1 MTKQLDNE
9 VMFEKVKEFLVDT
22 GASLLKIRNMD
33 IDREL
38 EQYGFDSISNTE
50 FANKIND
57 YYKIDIMPTIF
68 FEFEEST
75 IRSLANY
82 LCDKYAQ
89 ELRTFYAFG
98 EKEEPVSKMA
108 DKEMVIP
115 EQKVKPVTINK
126 PVVAERKYIE
136 PERVAAEPFEMGSR
150 FIHSEKREAAS
161 RFIHL
166 EKQVEEPVTEYID
179 REREPIAIIGMQGAF
194 PHSENLDE
202 FWNNLSEGKKMITEV
217 PIERFDW
224 KEFENPTMR
233 WGGFLSE
240 VDKFDAD
247 FFGITEK
254 DAQAMDPQHRL
265 FVETAWG
272 AIEDAGYRPSEL
284 SGTKTG
290 IFIGIGTRDYAELM
304 DKNDVKENEF
314 FIQGRSPF
322 MLPNRLSSILNVCGP
337 CEAIDTACSSSLVA
351 IHKAV
356 ESIHIGSSEIAIA
369 GGVNIILTP
378 SIHMAFS
385 DAGMLS
391 ESGECRVFDKD
402 ADGTVRS
409 EGVGAVI
416 LKRLSDAK
424 RDGDHIYGLIKATSQ
439 NHKGKSASLTAPK
452 ANAEADL
459 IKDVFH
465 KADVLPSTV
474 NYIEAHSTG
483 SKLTDPVEIAGL
495 KKAFKELNEEN
506 GTSSESHTC
515 AISSLKANVGH
526 LEAASGIGALI
537 KVLLSLQHKQILG
550 VVNYK
555 ELNPYIDLND
565 SPFYIN
571 DKNSPWERVSEDI
584 PRRAG
589 ISAFGFGGV
598 NAHVMIEEYMEEEKQ
613 STVTITKDAPAVIL
627 LSGKNEERLK
637 EQARL
642 LVEMIEK
649 KQFTDDDLASMAYTL
664 QVGRDAFEE
673 RLAFTA
679 VTMEEVK
686 ETLAKYIQG
695 EHAPLYQG
703 RVEKKNDIVNML
715 EEDSEIIYTW
725 LERRDYNKLI
735 KLWVSGCKID
745 WNVLY
750 QHEFVKRISL
760 PTYPFEKKHY
770 WLEFNSDKKEE
781 KIETNEAKKVKKL
794 ERRLVKKKRPV
805 KTGGATPKL
814 TIPEVEKMVHDI
826 WAEII
831 GNDDFTLEDGFFEIG
846 VDSVTASIIVDQIN
860 EKTGCQITVT
870 NLFEYS
876 NMRALSAFIVDLEK
890 EQCLLGGAQQDKDCD
905 EYEEYEEWEMVEVA
919 ENSTD
924 ESAEESSENDQ
935 IPDYYE
941 NSVAVIGLSCKVPG
955 AASYEEFWNNLIGKK
970 ECSKYLSREEQTE
983 LHIPKEIMDNPNYVP
998 VQFTVEGKDQFDPG
1012 FFKISPKDAEAMG
1025 PNIRN
1030 LLQASWS
1037 AVEDAGYIAA
1047 EIPNTAVYMS
1057 GTNNYYYRGCDTEGG
1072 SELAIIE
1079 DTDNYV
1085 KWLYSLSG
1093 TLPTLISYKLGLKGP
1108 SYFVHSNCSSG
1119 LVAMYQAYNSICQ
1132 GKVDYALVGASS
1144 LNATPNIGYMYFPG
1158 LNSSSDGHVKTFD
1171 ASADGMVAGE
1181 GTAVVLL
1188 KNAKKAVEDGD
1199 HIYGILRGIELN
1211 NDGADKAGF
1220 YAPSVTGQAA
1230 AIKKTLEMTHINP
1243 ETISYVETHG
1253 TGTKLGDPIEFS
1265 GLCNAYREYTD
1276 KKNYCGI
1283 GSVKT
1288 NVGHLD
1294 TAAGVIG
1301 CIKLVLS
1308 LYHKQIPASINFKKI
1323 NEGID
1328 IENSPFYVVS
1338 DLKRLEEKELP
1349 YRAALSSLGIG
1360 GTNAHAIFEEFKREV
1375 EEPEAISDT
1384 EYLVPLS
1391 AKTEE
1396 RLKEYAKN
1404 IHVFLSGKEDKML
1417 TIRNIAYTFQ
1427 TGRTPM
1433 NKRVIFV
1440 VKSLEDLKE
1449 KLSIF
1454 LAEQKDSEKILRKS
1468 KKGEA
1473 PDISCITEEDISG
1486 LVEAKEFSKIA
1497 SYWVNGA
1504 NFNWKLLYEGEH
1516 LPYKV
1521 ILPTYPF
1528 AKERY
1533 WRDTYKEE
1541 KMVGK
1546 QPALEIKR
1554 LHPLIDENIS
1564 DLMEQKYCKRLNGDE
1579 YFVADHVFNGQK
1591 VLPGVVH
1598 IEMAR
1603 AACEF
1608 AMRRKVH
1615 KLKNI
1620 VWTVPIVAESPRDI
1634 EIAIAIKEKGIAY
1647 QIRSEEDGTTVL
1659 HSQGRAE
1666 YEESSIYEDEY
1677 IDIQGCR
1684 ARCNDF
1690 LGQKVFYE
1698 TNNSWVYYYG
1708 ESYQAL
1714 KEAYIGNNEVISIIE
1729 VPDVRKGEF
1738 KEFTLHPSLLEG
1750 CLHATGTLMH
1760 KKGVEPFMPF
1770 SMDEVEILHELTEQC
1785 YVYATFADARSEDS
1799 VTKKFNI
1806 WIADMNGRVLVKI
1819 KNYAIRIIS
1828 PGTEEDEEQTG
1839 RLYFQDK
1846 LEKSEPDV
1854 EMEDYS
1860 GNYLVFDD
1868 DSKIC
1873 NCLRKKGNLIQVKAG
1888 EQFRAL
1894 PNRVYEI
1901 NPSMPEHYTK
1911 LFKEIKANGL
1921 TPNRIVY
1928 HWKKEN
1934 GDLDRSL
1941 ENSVGRLFH
1950 ISKTMICEMPGEKVT
1965 FLVIND
1971 SNGRMESLFGK
1982 ALNGVANT
1990 VNQENS
1996 KYHFKAIELRTDK
2009 IYIDE
2014 VLDYE
2019 FSIND
2024 GDEVCYT
2031 EEGRFVR
2038 KLSEYNIKSLIRN
2051 QSSPFRH
2058 HGVYLI
2064 TGGMGK
2070 IAGSLAEYLAEK
2082 YQARLVLIGRSKL
2095 SDAQKKRMD
2104 RMKQLGGEVLYVQAD
2119 ISKRN
2124 DVQTAVKKALDA
2136 FHVIHGVFH
2145 CAGTIRDRMLKD
2157 KTYND
2162 FVEVVSAKVKGVI
2175 YLDEA
2180 LQMETLDF
2188 FTMFSS
2194 TSYLGSAGQAD
2205 YAYANSFLNKF
2216 ADYRK
2221 ELCERG
2227 QRYGTSLSIS
2237 WPFWQ
2242 DGGMKMGAEKVKLL
2256 KNIYGVEPLPNEA
2269 GLNALEEMLLQR
2281 ESHIILQYGQID
2293 KIRKNN
2299 EA

>member
-1 MTKQLDNE
+1 MIKQIGEE
-9 VMFEKVKEFLVDT
+9 VMFEKVKDFLLET
-22 GASLLKIRNMD
+22 GASLLKIKSMD
-33 IDREL
+33 IDREM

-50 FANKIND
+50 FANRIND

-68 FEFEEST
+68 FEFEEPT
-75 IRSLANY
+75 IRSLVNY
-82 LCDKYAQ
+82 LCEKYAK
-89 ELRTFYAFG
+89 ELSEFYAIAQ
-98 EKEEPVSKMA
+98 KEEEAK
-108 DKEMVIP
+108 P
-115 EQKVKPVTINK
+115 EPAVPEKKVKPEIVSR
-126 PVVAERKYIE
+126 PVFTERKYIE
-136 PERVAAEPFEMGSR
+136 PVKSTVDTYEMGSR
-150 FIHSEKREAAS
+150 FIHSEKREAES
-161 RFIHL
+161 RFIHE
-166 EKQVEEPVTEYID
+166 EKQIVEPVTEYID
-179 REREPIAIIGMQGAF
+179 KEKEPVAIIGMQGIF
-194 PHSENLDE
+194 PQSGDLDE
-202 FWNNLSEGKKMITEV
+202 FWNNLYEGKKMITEV
-217 PIERFDW
+217 PEDRFDW
-224 KEFENPTMR
+224 RQFERQTMR
-233 WGGFLSE
+233 WGGFLNE

-247 FFGITEK
+247 FFGITGK

-265 FVETAWG
+265 FVETAWS
-272 AIEDAGYRPSEL
+272 AIEDAGYRPSDL

-290 IFIGIGTRDYAELM
+290 IFVGIGTRDYSELI
-304 DKNDVKENEF
+304 DNNDVEENGF
-314 FIQGRSPF
+314 FLQGRTPF

-337 CEAIDTACSSSLVA
+337 CEAVDTACSSSLVA

-356 ESIHIGSSEIAIA
+356 ESIHIGSSDIAIV

-391 ESGECRVFDKD
+391 ETGECRVFDKD

-416 LKRLSDAK
+416 LKPLSAAK

-439 NHKGKSASLTAPK
+439 NHKGKSASLMAPK

-465 KADVLPSTV
+465 KAGVLPSTV

-495 KKAFKELNEEN
+495 KKAFKELDEEN
-506 GTSSESHTC
+506 GATSVENTC

-537 KVLLSLQHKQILG
+537 KVLLSLQHNQILG

-555 ELNPYIDLND
+555 ELNPYIDLKD
-565 SPFYIN
+565 SPFYVN
-571 DKNSPWERVSEDI
+571 DKNSTWERVSEDM

-598 NAHVMIEEYMEEEKQ
+598 NAHIMIEEYMEDEEYQ
-613 STVTITKDAPAVIL
+613 STVSITKDSPAIIL
-627 LSGKNEERLK
+627 LSAKNEERLK
-637 EQARL
+637 EQAKL
-642 LVEMIEK
+642 LVDMIDK
-649 KQFTDDDLASMAYTL
+649 KQFTDEDLASMAYTL
-664 QVGRDAFEE
+664 QVGRDAYEE
-673 RLAFTA
+673 RLAFSA

-686 ETLAKYIQG
+686 ETLTKYVQD
-695 EHAPLYQG
+695 ENASLYKG
-703 RVEKKNDIVNML
+703 RVDKKNDIVTML
-715 EEDSEIIYTW
+715 EEDSEIISTW

-745 WNVLY
+745 WSMLY
-750 QHEFVKRISL
+750 EYEFVKRISL

-770 WLEFNSDKKEE
+770 WLEYTSDKKEE
-781 KIETNEAKKVKKL
+781 KKETKKEAKKVKK
-794 ERRLVKKKRPV
+794 VKKRMVKKSRPV
-805 KTGGATPKL
+805 KMGSETPRL
-814 TIPEVEKMVHDI
+814 TVPEVETIVHDI
-826 WAEII
+826 WAGII
-831 GNDDFTLEDGFFEIG
+831 GNEDFTMEDGFFEIG
-846 VDSVTASIIVDQIN
+846 VDSVTASSIVEQIN
-860 EKTGCQITVT
+860 EKTGCLITVT

-876 NMRALSAFIVDLEK
+876 NMKKLSALIVELQKEQCALSA
-890 EQCLLGGAQQDKDCD
+890 EQEEV
-905 EYEEYEEWEMVEVA
+905 EYEEEYEEECES
-919 ENSTD
+919 EETTNSSD
-924 ESAEESSENDQ
+924 

-955 AASYEEFWNNLIGKK
+955 AESYEEFWNNLIGKE
-970 ECSKYLSREEQTE
+970 ECSRYLSREEQMV
-983 LHIPKEIMDNPNYVP
+983 LKIPERIMDNPNYVP
-998 VQFTVEGKDQFDPG
+998 VQFAVEGKDLFDPG

-1025 PNIRN
+1025 PNIRH

-1037 AVEDAGYIAA
+1037 AVEDAGYIA
-1047 EIPNTAVYMS
+1047 EKIPNTAVYMA

-1072 SELAIIE
+1072 SEFAIIE

-1093 TLPTLISYKLGLKGP
+1093 TLPTFISYKLGLKGP

-1144 LNATPNIGYMYFPG
+1144 LNATPNIGYKYFPG
-1158 LNSSSDGHVKTFD
+1158 LNSSSDGHVRTFD
-1171 ASADGMVAGE
+1171 AAADGMVAGE

-1199 HIYGILRGIELN
+1199 HIYSILRGMELN
-1211 NDGADKAGF
+1211 NDGSDKAGF

-1230 AIKKTLEMTHINP
+1230 VIKKTLELTNIDP

-1276 KKNYCGI
+1276 KKHFCGI

-1308 LYHKQIPASINFKKI
+1308 LYHKEIPASINCTKI

-1328 IENSPFYVVS
+1328 IENSPFYVVT
-1338 DLKRLEEKELP
+1338 DLQKLEGRETP
-1349 YRAALSSLGIG
+1349 YRAALTSLGIG
-1360 GTNAHAIFEEFKREV
+1360 GTNAHAIFEEFKRDV
-1375 EEPEAISDT
+1375 EEPEAEERM
-1384 EYLVPLS
+1384 EYLVPMS

-1396 RLKEYAKN
+1396 RLKEYAK
-1404 IHVFLSGKEDKML
+1404 ILLAFLYEKDDKML
-1417 TIRNIAYTFQ
+1417 TIRNVAYTFQ

-1433 NKRVIFV
+1433 NKRVVFV
-1440 VKSLEDLKE
+1440 VKSLDDLKE
-1449 KLSIF
+1449 KLSLF
-1454 LAEQKDSEKILRKS
+1454 LEGKENSAKTFRKS

-1473 PDISCITEEDISG
+1473 PDISNITESDIIN
-1486 LVEAKEFSKIA
+1486 LVEDKEFDKIA
-1497 SYWVNGA
+1497 SYWANGA
-1504 NFNWKLLYEGEH
+1504 SLNWKLLYGDEH

-1528 AKERY
+1528 AKESY
-1533 WRDTYKEE
+1533 WRDTYSEE
-1541 KMVGK
+1541 KMKVN
-1546 QPALEIKR
+1546 QPVVEHKG

-1564 DLMEQKYCKRLNGDE
+1564 DLMEQKYHKHLTGEE
-1579 YFVADHVFNGQK
+1579 YFVADHVFNGEK

-1608 AMRRKVH
+1608 AMKQKVRKV
-1615 KLKNI
+1615 KNI
-1620 VWTVPIVAESPRDI
+1620 VWMVPIVAETSKDV
-1634 EIAIAIKEKGIAY
+1634 EIAVSVKEKGIAY
-1647 QIRSEEDGTTVL
+1647 QIRSEEDGNTLL
-1659 HSQGRAE
+1659 HSQGNVE
-1666 YEESSIYEDEY
+1666 YEDGSAYTEAY

-1684 ARCNDF
+1684 ARCNNYF
-1690 LGQKVFYE
+1690 LGQKEFYE
-1698 TNNSWVYYYG
+1698 ANNSWVYYYG
-1708 ESYQAL
+1708 ASYQAL
-1714 KEAYIGNNEVISIIE
+1714 QEAYIGDREVISIIE

-1738 KEFTLHPSLLEG
+1738 NDFILHPSLLEG
-1750 CLHATGTLMH
+1750 CLHATGTLLH
-1760 KKGVEPFMPF
+1760 KKGIEPFMPF
-1770 SMDEVEILHELTEQC
+1770 SMEEVEILDDLTEKC
-1785 YVYATFADARSEDS
+1785 YVYATFADARSEEGM
-1799 VTKKFNI
+1799 TKKFNI
-1806 WIADMNGRVLVKI
+1806 WIADGNGKVLVKI
-1819 KNYAIRIIS
+1819 KNYTIRIITS
-1828 PGTEEDEEQTG
+1828 GTDPSEETTG
-1839 RLYFQDK
+1839 PLYYRDM
-1846 LEKSEPDV
+1846 LERSEPDV
-1854 EMEDYS
+1854 DIEDYS
-1860 GNYLVFDD
+1860 GSYLVFDD
-1868 DSKIC
+1868 NPQIANK
-1873 NCLRKKGNLIQVKAG
+1873 LKAKGILIQVKAG
-1888 EQFRAL
+1888 TQFRTL
-1894 PNRVYEI
+1894 SNGIYEI
-1901 NPSMPEHYTK
+1901 NPVVPEHYTK
-1911 LFKEIKANGL
+1911 LIKEIKAQGL

-1928 HWKKEN
+1928 HWKKE
-1934 GDLDRSL
+1934 DKDADRSL
-1941 ENSVGRLFH
+1941 ENSAFRLFH
-1950 ISKTMICEMPGEKVT
+1950 ISKSLISEIPGEKVKL
-1965 FLVIND
+1965 LVIND
-1971 SNGRMESLFGK
+1971 SNGTMESLFGK
-1982 ALNGVANT
+1982 ALNGIVNT

-1996 KYHFKAIELRTDK
+1996 KFHFKEIELRTQK

-2031 EEGRFVR
+2031 DEGRFVR
-2038 KLSEYNIKSLIRN
+2038 KLIEYNIGSTIMN
-2051 QSSPFRH
+2051 QPTPFRD

-2070 IAGSLAEYLAEK
+2070 LASSLAEFLAEK
-2082 YQARLVLIGRSKL
+2082 FQARLILIGRSSLNSTQKEQL
-2095 SDAQKKRMD
+2095 SRIKEK
-2104 RMKQLGGEVLYVQAD
+2104 GGEVLYIQAD
-2119 ISKRN
+2119 ISSKRE
-2124 DVQTAVKKALDA
+2124 VQDAVKKAISTYN
-2136 FHVIHGVFH
+2136 VIHGVFH
-2145 CAGTIRDRMLKD
+2145 CAGTIRDCMIKD
-2157 KTYND
+2157 KTYDN
-2162 FVEVVSAKVKGVI
+2162 FSEVVNGKVKGAI

-2180 LQMETLDF
+2180 LQLEKLDF

-2194 TSYLGSAGQAD
+2194 VSYLGSAGQAD

-2227 QRYGTSLSIS
+2227 QRCGISLSIS
-2237 WPFWQ
+2237 WPYWK
-2242 DGGMKMGAEKVKLL
+2242 DGGMKMESGKVKLL
-2256 KNIYGVEPLPNEA
+2256 NNIYGVDPLPNDV
-2269 GLNALEEMLLQR
+2269 GFDTLEKMILQK
-2281 ESHIILQYGQID
+2281 ESHVILQYGGID
-2293 KIRKNN
+2293 KIRKNI